1 MSSTT
6 SITSPQA
13 ATQTASTAAGAA
25 TSGAL
30 VGSESEFLQLFMA
43 QLQNQDPLNPQ
54 DGADMVA
61 QLAQFSSV
69 EQETQ
74 TNQNL
79 ANLTATESSTANAS
93 LSSLV
98 GRTCDA
104 GMGSFTVQDPTNIPP
119 IDVSSSGPISGGSIV
134 VTDAN
139 GKQVA
144 SMPIPANGGT
154 VQWNGKDASGNPVP
168 PGSYSVSVS
177 SGTTTTPITAS
188 WHDAITAVD
197 LTSSGSLLQMGGI
210 QIAPSDVTTIGAAT
224 AATPTTPIT
233 PTAAALAA
241 VVNHQGAHL

>member
-1 MSSTT
+1 MSTVN

-13 ATQTASTAAGAA
+13 ATQTAATAAGAA

-30 VGSESEFLQLFMA
+30 VGTQSEFMQLFMA

-79 ANLTATESSTANAS
+79 ANLTAQESSMANAS

-104 GMGSFTVQDPTNIPP
+104 GLGTVTVQDPTKIPP
-119 IDVSSSGPISGGSIV
+119 ISVSAGSAITGASII
-134 VTDAN
+134 VTDSN

-144 SMPIPANGGT
+144 SLPIPANGGS
-154 VQWNGKDASGNPVP
+154 VQWNGKDANGNQVP
-168 PGSYSVSVS
+168 PGDYSVSVS
-177 SGTTTTPITAS
+177 SGTTTTPITANWVDS
-188 WHDAITAVD
+188 IDAVD
-197 LTSSGSLLQMGGI
+197 LTATGSKLQMGGI
-210 QIAPSDVTTIGAAT
+210 LVAPGDITSIGGTTAG
-224 AATPTTPIT
+224 TTPIT

-241 VVNHQGAHL
+241 VINHQGAHS

>member
-13 ATQTASTAAGAA
+13 ATSTAATASGAA

-74 TNQNL
+74 TNTNL
-79 ANLTATESSTANAS
+79 ANLTATEASTANAS

-104 GMGSFTVQDPTNIPP
+104 GLGSFTVTDPTKIPP
-119 IDVSSSGPISGGSIV
+119 IDVSSSGAISGASVV

-144 SMPIPANGGT
+144 SMPIPPGGGT
-154 VQWNGKDASGNPVP
+154 VQWNGKDSSGNAVA
-168 PGSYSVSVS
+168 PGSYSISVS
-177 SGTTTTPITAS
+177 SGSTTTPITAN
-188 WHDAITAVD
+188 WHDSIDAVD

-210 QIAPSDVTTIGAAT
+210 QLAPSDITTIGAA
-224 AATPTTPIT
+224 ASATPTTPIT
-233 PTAAALAA
+233 TTAAALAA
-241 VVNHQGAHL
+241 VTNQGASS